1 MYIILFCV
9 GYMYVEGGETCTH
22 MHATS
27 TPHSRYTAMNFIN
40 ICTDD
45 DADLEAELLA
55 LEGKAPKK
63 GGNSK
68 AGGKGALSMADV
80 DSMLAG
86 IGDIGEVGSD
96 DEEDMSD
103 DDEELLGELQ
113 VGLLPLPVI

>member
-1 MYIILFCV
+1 
-9 GYMYVEGGETCTH
+9 
-22 MHATS
+22 
-27 TPHSRYTAMNFIN
+27 MNFIYF
-40 ICTDD
+40 CEDD

-96 DEEDMSD
+96 DEDISD
-103 DDEELLGELQ
+103 IDDEELLGELQ
-113 VGLLPLPVI
+113 VGLPPLPVM